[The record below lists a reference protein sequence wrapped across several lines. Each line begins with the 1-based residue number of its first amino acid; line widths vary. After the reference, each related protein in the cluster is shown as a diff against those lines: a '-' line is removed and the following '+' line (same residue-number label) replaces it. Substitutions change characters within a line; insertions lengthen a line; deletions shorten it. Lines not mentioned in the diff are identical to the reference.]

1 MTALKAGDID
11 RFIAKPPD
19 HGGVVL
25 IYGPDT
31 GLVSER
37 ASLLVSKASEGD
49 DDPFNLIKLDGSDI
63 TSDPNRLIDEVLTVP
78 LFGGRRIVWI
88 RDTGGRAMDT
98 AVKPVLK
105 LDDCPALVVLEAGD
119 LKKGTGLRKL
129 METDK
134 RAYALPCYADTERSI
149 DHLIDQETRDAG
161 LTITREARASLHSL
175 LGGDRMAS
183 RGELKKLCLYALNNG
198 KIDSD
203 DVEAVIGDASAFELS
218 ELIDAAAL
226 GDLTTLDHGLERL
239 TAAGSNASVLAGRA
253 LKHFQDL
260 HRMRAELDKGKTASQ
275 IVDTQRPPVFFKRKA
290 GLAKQIQIWSAAD
303 LEKAMDHL
311 AEAMRVSRL
320 NDALSVPVLSET
332 LLILGRVS
340 ANRANRR
347 RR

>member
-1 MTALKAGDID
+1 MTALKANEID
-11 RFIAKPPD
+11 RYLAKPPA
-19 HGGVVL
+19 HGGVAL

-37 ASLLVSKASEGD
+37 ATLLVAKASEGD

-78 LFGGRRIVWI
+78 LFGGRRIIWI
-88 RDTGGRAMDT
+88 RDTGGKALET
-98 AVKPVLK
+98 AVKSVLN
-105 LDDCPALVVLEAGD
+105 LDDCPSLVVLEAGD

-129 METDK
+129 IESDRK
-134 RAYALPCYADTERSI
+134 AVALPCYADTGRDI

-161 LTITREARASLHSL
+161 LTITREARAALHSL

-183 RGELKKLCLYALNNG
+183 RGELKKLCLYALGKG

-203 DVEAVIGDASAFELS
+203 DVEAIIGDASAFEVS

-226 GDLTTLDHGLERL
+226 GDLVTLDHGLERL
-239 TAAGSNASVLAGRA
+239 TAAGSNASVIAGRA

-260 HRMRAELDKGKTASQ
+260 HRMRADLDKGKPAAHIIDS
-275 IVDTQRPPVFFKRKA
+275 QRPPVFFKRKA
-290 GLAKQIQIWSAAD
+290 GLIRQIQLWSSPD
-303 LEKAMDHL
+303 LEKATDRL

-320 NDALSVPVLSET
+320 NDALGVAVLSET
-332 LLILGRVS
+332 LLILGRVAAS
-340 ANRANRR
+340 RSRR
-347 RR
+347 R